1 MLCICAGG
9 GFELVAVKDVLP
21 ELLKMKEVPATPTS
35 DLQKLTN
42 ALSKGVCD
50 LEKMP
55 SFERLSGLEGDIY
68 CYCPP
73 DVADDFEEYNEDN
86 FIFEVLKFEDVKA
99 EIDKM
104 LPLRREVNYL

>member
-1 MLCICAGG
+1 M
-9 GFELVAVKDVLP
+9 VAVKDVLP
-21 ELLKMKEVPATPTS
+21 ELLKKMKEVPATPTS

-68 CYCPP
+68 WYCPP
-73 DVADDFEEYNEDN
+73 DVADDFEECNKDN
-86 FIFEVLKFEDVKA
+86 FIFEVLRFENVKA

-104 LPLRREVNYL
+104 LPLRCEVNYL